1 LGHGHQH
8 DPAGTCFFKLN
19 SETLRIRCISRHTGL
34 ELHPL
39 TDGGTVQNIFAPII
53 LTADAPGQTPT
64 GDRKLLSVVSALR
77 WVQRYVGSETRAS
90 PQWLD
95 VVSRLTAASE
105 DSVSTIDARNA
116 LHDAMVAH
124 GWAKRSIH

>member
-1 LGHGHQH
+1 MQM
-8 DPAGTCFFKLN
+8 
-19 SETLRIRCISRHTGL
+19 
-34 ELHPL
+34 
-39 TDGGTVQNIFAPII
+39 IFAPIT

-77 WVQRYVGSETRAS
+77 WIQRYVGSETRAS
-90 PQWLD
+90 PQWID

-105 DSVSTIDARNA
+105 DSASTVDARNA
-116 LHDAMVAH
+116 FHDAMIAH

>member
-1 LGHGHQH
+1 MGISAVLRA
-8 DPAGTCFFKLN
+8 PVSKLN
-19 SETLRIRCISRHTGL
+19 FETLRIRCTLRYTGL
-34 ELHPL
+34 ELHPP
-39 TDGGTVQNIFAPII
+39 TDGVTVQIIFAPIT

>member
-1 LGHGHQH
+1 MGISAVLW
-8 DPAGTCFFKLN
+8 ASVSKLN
-19 SETLRIRCISRHTGL
+19 FVTLRIPCTLRHIGL
-34 ELHPL
+34 ELHQL
-39 TDGGTVQNIFAPII
+39 TDGVTVQIIFAPIT

-77 WVQRYVGSETRAS
+77 WIRRYVEAETRAS
-90 PQWLD
+90 PQWVD

-105 DSVSTIDARNA
+105 DSASTVDARNA
-116 LHDAMVAH
+116 FHDAMVAY